1 MARYCAEHD
10 SSNLLSAIDVW
21 KAKCFVDDGSLLSG
35 ESIWTLDALEELRSG
50 FVDNPDIS
58 DSSYYEKLQ
67 KQLQPLSARAT
78 ALMAEIHWLLFALQ
92 SNIKPETK
100 IAHVQRIWSWSGLE
114 APSSDIAF
122 DKSTLGG
129 IVNTGTAYN
138 TLRWEEVADVIIV
151 MREVKLLSHT
161 ERQELL
167 EDPINFAEWLNTI
180 PQKGIRMFRHVL
192 RFYCFPDYF
201 ERTVVNNNKKKI
213 LNRIGNI
220 DLKQLSNMSDLEL
233 DKSMYEL
240 RQRLEA
246 ESESGQ
252 IDFYVSPLVE
262 QWKAMN
268 EVNEVTKSASD
279 YENDAKSIRYWWL
292 NANPKH
298 WQIEAHELNE
308 EQSYTTHNENG
319 NKRRIFDYFQQV
331 KPGDRVI
338 GYESTPTKKV
348 IAEFEIT
355 KSAFFDDEDDKEKIS
370 FKIVRIIPPRDRP
383 SWEELKANPK
393 LSESEVLSNNQ
404 GSLFRLTKSEYEAV
418 LATKTNDNLPSYRMS
433 DVLSEVFIAEDEVQ
447 DILDSFRAKK
457 NIILQGPPGTGK
469 TFFAKRLAYLLFG
482 QKDNARVEMVQFH
495 QSYSYEDFI
504 QGFRPDGKGFTLKN
518 GVFYNF
524 CMRAKHDPD
533 ADYVFIIDEINRG
546 NLSKVFGEL
555 MMLIESDKR
564 GPDWAINLTYGDELK
579 DKFYVPEN
587 VHILGLMNTADRSLA
602 MVDYALRRRF
612 AFFNLS
618 PGFQTDLFSE
628 HLRAN
633 GANIELVQAIVGK
646 MTYLNQQIAD
656 DVTNLGSGFC
666 IGHSFFCNFPDK
678 TAPDAHWYHQIIKRE
693 IAPLLKEYWFDDLK
707 KANSLIERLK
717 LE

>member
-10 SSNLLSAIDVW
+10 SSKLLSAIDTW
-21 KAKCFVDDGSLLSG
+21 KANCFVEDGSLLSR
-35 ESIWTLDALEELRSG
+35 ENLWTLDALEELRSG
-50 FVDNPDIS
+50 FVDKPDIS
-58 DSSYYEKLQ
+58 NSSYYEKLE
-67 KQLQPLSARAT
+67 KQLQGLSPQAI
-78 ALMAEIHWLLFALQ
+78 ALMAEIHWLLFVLQ
-92 SNIKPETK
+92 ANINPKTK
-100 IAHVQRIWSWSGLE
+100 IDNIELIWSWSNLE

-122 DKSTLGG
+122 NEHALEG
-129 IVNTGTAYN
+129 IVHTGTAYN
-138 TLRWEEVADVIIV
+138 TLRWEEVADVIKV
-151 MREVKLLSHT
+151 MREVKLLNLS

-167 EDPINFAEWLNTI
+167 QDPIEFAEWLSGI
-180 PQKGIRMFRHVL
+180 PEKGTRMFRHVL

-220 DLKQLSNMSDLEL
+220 DLKLLSGMTDLEL

-246 ESESGQ
+246 ESASGEV
-252 IDFYVSPLVE
+252 DFYVSPLVE
-262 QWKAMN
+262 QWKATS
-268 EVNEVTKSASD
+268 EVNEETSPANG
-279 YENDAKSIRYWWL
+279 YESSSKDISYWWL

-298 WQIEAHELNE
+298 WRIEAHELNQ

-319 NKRRIFDYFQQV
+319 NKRRIFEYFQKV

-355 KSAFFDDEDDKEKIS
+355 KGSFVDDEDDKEKIS
-370 FKIVRIIPPRDRP
+370 FKIVRIIPPRGRP

-404 GSLFRLTKSEYEAV
+404 GSLFKLTKSEYEAI
-418 LATKTNDNLPSYRMS
+418 LATNPKSNIISYGVNDAL
-433 DVLSEVFIAEDEVQ
+433 DEVFISEDEVH

-482 QKDNARVEMVQFH
+482 EKDNDRVEMVQFH

-504 QGFRPDGKGFTLKN
+504 QGFRPDGVGFTLKN

-524 CMRAKHDPD
+524 CMRAKHDPE
-533 ADYVFIIDEINRG
+533 AEYVFIIDEINRG

-564 GPDWAINLTYGDELK
+564 GPDWAINMTYGGDLE

-612 AFFNLS
+612 AFFNLR
-618 PGFQTDLFSE
+618 PGFQTTSFSN
-628 HLRAN
+628 HLISK
-633 GANIELVQAIVGK
+633 GVDHELVKVITAK
-646 MTYLNQQIAD
+646 MTKLNQQIAD
-656 DVTNLGSGFC
+656 DVINLGAGFC
-666 IGHSFFCNFPDK
+666 IGHSFFCNFPAK
-678 TAPDAHWYHQIIKRE
+678 TAPNDHWYQQIIRRE
-693 IAPLLKEYWFDDLK
+693 IAPLIREYWFDDTK
-707 KANSLIERLK
+707 KAESLIESLK
-717 LE
+717 V